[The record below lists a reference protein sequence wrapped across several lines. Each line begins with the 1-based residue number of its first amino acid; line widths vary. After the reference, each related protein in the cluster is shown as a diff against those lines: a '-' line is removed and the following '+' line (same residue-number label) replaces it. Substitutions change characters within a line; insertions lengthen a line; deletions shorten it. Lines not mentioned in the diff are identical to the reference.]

1 MKRKGNDMKLKW
13 IDYQNGRHE
22 VHLCGCAHS
31 KKLHFYPESHEIET
45 QAKSLSELCRE
56 IALDFNKDF
65 ARDNGMTAAEY
76 IDGGDGYEVGRNVEE
91 GVRIMPCVKF

>member
-1 MKRKGNDMKLKW
+1 MKLKW

-22 VHLCGCAHS
+22 VHLCGCSHS
-31 KKLHFYPESHEIET
+31 KKLCSYPESHEIET
-45 QAKSLSELCRE
+45 QATSLSELCRE
-56 IALDFNKDF
+56 IALNFNSDF

-76 IDGGDGYEVGRNVEE
+76 IDSGEGYPVGRNAGE

>member
-1 MKRKGNDMKLKW
+1 MKLKW

-22 VHLCGCAHS
+22 VHLCGCSHD
-31 KKLHFYPESHEIET
+31 KKLHYHVYSHEIET
-45 QAKSLSELCRE
+45 QAKSLKELCRE
-56 IALDFNKDF
+56 IALSFNADF